1 MEFSRREYWSG
12 LPFLSPGD
20 LPDQGIKPK
29 SSALQA
35 DSLPSETLG
44 KHQMLDEEHLILFEA
59 CGCKLE
65 ET

>member
-1 MEFSRREYWSG
+1 MEFFRQEYRSQV
-12 LPFLSPGD
+12 PCPSPGD